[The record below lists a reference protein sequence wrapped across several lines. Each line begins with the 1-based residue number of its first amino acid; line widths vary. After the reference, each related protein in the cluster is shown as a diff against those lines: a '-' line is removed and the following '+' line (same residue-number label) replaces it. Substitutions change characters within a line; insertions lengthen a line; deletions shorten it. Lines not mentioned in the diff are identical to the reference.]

1 MMYKTAGSNPQNN
14 WVLKVISASI
24 LIVAVLA
31 MALLFSCNPVKKV
44 LLNDK
49 YYKVVTDKFVSEGGC
64 VNDTVF
70 NSDTTVLFDTLYS
83 LDFKTDTVY
92 IDDIKTIVK
101 TEIKTVTKTV
111 TIKDTAVVTDNT
123 RINLLQKQLAD
134 SSVKINNLQDK
145 LDKAV
150 DYLEQMRKD
159 RNTWRF
165 RFWALIVIALVIIF
179 RKPIIKTAARLISPI
194 KLGVLLLIFA
204 SCNREPQ
211 PEPKPTDCNF
221 RIEYNKYSKTELLNL
236 RRNPTKRDND
246 GDGIPNGLDNCPNTP
261 NPLQEDCDLDGI
273 GDSCDSTPCPPP
285 PPPPPSG
292 YDTSL
297 KSYMV
302 LLDFDGHYVTSSF
315 WTATPLVLNGAGFTA
330 TQINAIVDTCRRM
343 YNGYN
348 ISFTTSESV
357 YNSYAINKRQRVV
370 ITQDH
375 EWHGVAGGVAYTGS
389 LFWSQD
395 VEAFVFS
402 KALSYRADLSSHAT
416 AHEIGHT
423 IGLGHQNV
431 CNGTTYVTEYN
442 SNTGFNFAPV
452 MGNSYN
458 KKAMWWIGQ
467 TNFCGQTQN
476 DTLLIKQK
484 ISL

>member
-1 MMYKTAGSNPQNN
+1 
-14 WVLKVISASI
+14 
-24 LIVAVLA
+24 
-31 MALLFSCNPVKKV
+31 
-44 LLNDK
+44 
-49 YYKVVTDKFVSEGGC
+49 
-64 VNDTVF
+64 
-70 NSDTTVLFDTLYS
+70 
-83 LDFKTDTVY
+83 
-92 IDDIKTIVK
+92 
-101 TEIKTVTKTV
+101 
-111 TIKDTAVVTDNT
+111 
-123 RINLLQKQLAD
+123 
-134 SSVKINNLQDK
+134 
-145 LDKAV
+145 
-150 DYLEQMRKD
+150 
-159 RNTWRF
+159 
-165 RFWALIVIALVIIF
+165 
-179 RKPIIKTAARLISPI
+179 
-194 KLGVLLLIFA
+194 
-204 SCNREPQ
+204 
-211 PEPKPTDCNF
+211 
-221 RIEYNKYSKTELLNL
+221 
-236 RRNPTKRDND
+236 
-246 GDGIPNGLDNCPNTP
+246 
-261 NPLQEDCDLDGI
+261 
-273 GDSCDSTPCPPP
+273 
-285 PPPPPSG
+285 
-292 YDTSL
+292 
-297 KSYMV
+297 MV